1 MQEGGEVGGEGG
13 SVEMSGDER
22 RGVKVVREGEE
33 GPRDEGE
40 DSDADMFSV
49 MSQVLFMRKSPV

>member
-1 MQEGGEVGGEGG
+1 
-13 SVEMSGDER
+13 MSGDER